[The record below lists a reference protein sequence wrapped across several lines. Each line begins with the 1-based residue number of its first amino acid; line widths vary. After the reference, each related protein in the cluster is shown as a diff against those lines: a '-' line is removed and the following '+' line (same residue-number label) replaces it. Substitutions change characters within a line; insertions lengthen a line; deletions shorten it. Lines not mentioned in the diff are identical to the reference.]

1 MIVIE
6 TQKIQNDLID
16 KITAISF
23 NAGMKHGMEKMC
35 DNVLRTIHDNKHLNP
50 AKQVQYLAY
59 YIKSVQQKLNDIYS
73 NENKEGNDS
82 AEENT

>member
-1 MIVIE
+1 MILIE
-6 TQKIQNDLID
+6 TQEKQNKLID
-16 KITAISF
+16 KITEISF
-23 NAGMKHGMEKMC
+23 NAGMKHGMERMC
-35 DNVLRTIHDNKHLNP
+35 DNVLRTIHENKHLNP
-50 AKQVQYLAY
+50 AKQVQYLVY